1 MAKKSATAKISKKF
15 KKKRLKLSIQ
25 AVKAKARAQ
34 VKGLKKAA
42 RKSR

>member
-1 MAKKSATAKISKKF
+1 VAKKSATAKIAKKF
-15 KKKRLKLSIQ
+15 KKKRTKLSIQ

-34 VKGLKKAA
+34 IKGIKKAA